1 MDLGQL
7 TLAEALVVLKPLT
20 FFVLGMALYAIFIF
34 NFYRFLGRKDM
45 FELNLKRY
53 EQSKMR
59 ALRMTFHFFSYVG
72 KYLVLFPV
80 VAFAWFVILTML
92 LAFLA
97 RQQSIESILLVAMTV
112 LSSIRITSYYNEDL
126 SRDLSKILPFGLL
139 AVFLID
145 LSYFSFSETINS
157 LQQAFLSW
165 EIIVY
170 YLGFVIALEF
180 IMRITTPILKPLF
193 AFGKATE
200 GPT

>member
-1 MDLGQL
+1 MDLGEL

-20 FFVLGMALYAIFIF
+20 FFVMGMALYAIFIF
-34 NFYRFLGRKDM
+34 NFYRFLGRRDM

-59 ALRMTFHFFSYVG
+59 ALRMTIHFYSYVG
-72 KYLVLFPV
+72 KYLILFPL

-97 RQQSIESILLVAMTV
+97 RQQPIESILLVAMTV
-112 LSSIRITSYYNEDL
+112 LSSIRITCYYNEDL

-145 LSYFSFSETINS
+145 LSYFSFSETLNS

-180 IMRITTPILKPLF
+180 IMRITTPILKPLLT
-193 AFGKATE
+193 FGRAN
-200 GPT
+200 